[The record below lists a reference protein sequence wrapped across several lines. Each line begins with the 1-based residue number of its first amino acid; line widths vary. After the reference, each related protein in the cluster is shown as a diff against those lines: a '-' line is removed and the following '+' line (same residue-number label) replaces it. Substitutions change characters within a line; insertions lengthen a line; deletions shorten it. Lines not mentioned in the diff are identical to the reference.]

1 MMPVY
6 RRTRDTEPQLSGRRL
21 RAHRG
26 GELDRRRAKGKNDY
40 FIKRMKNQECASGT
54 ARHKHTA
61 HKRGG
66 LVCASNTVLRSCD
79 MSSRLQSSDPIRSTH
94 LHRWRDFE
102 NLSSPMRYERSELC
116 GTAAKHSIVAQV
128 HLRCMSAEFYPR
140 RCERLNGKLRK
151 EGGGVA

>member
-1 MMPVY
+1 MPVY

-26 GELDRRRAKGKNDY
+26 GELDRRRAKGTNDY

-61 HKRGG
+61 HKGGG

-102 NLSSPMRYERSELC
+102 NLSSPDALRTIRAVRHGRETFYSGPGASPMHERRVLPTTMRTSER
-116 GTAAKHSIVAQV
+116 
-128 HLRCMSAEFYPR
+128 
-140 RCERLNGKLRK
+140 
-151 EGGGVA
+151 